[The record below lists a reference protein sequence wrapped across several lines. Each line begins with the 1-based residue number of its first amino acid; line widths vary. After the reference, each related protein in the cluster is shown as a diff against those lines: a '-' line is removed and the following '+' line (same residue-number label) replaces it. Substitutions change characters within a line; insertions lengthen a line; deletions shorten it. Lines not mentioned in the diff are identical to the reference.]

1 LHRARRRGYHF
12 APRTLRAP
20 APQRKNGERT
30 VPRPA
35 PKTRRNNPLL
45 PFYVLLGVAALAGAF
60 FLFRQMQGSGAAAA
74 TTLQEVVMTP
84 EQLQRV
90 PGISK
95 GQPNAPVVIMEFAD
109 FQCPACG
116 QFARFSEPLV
126 KDHIDAGTVRF
137 VWYDYPLVEIHQNA
151 MLASRAGRCA
161 NEQNKFWEY
170 HDYVFGRQELWS
182 EQKNP
187 VNLFID
193 YAEQAGLDGSAFGQ
207 CLRSDKYQKE
217 VSESRQLGGTLGVNG
232 TPTLFVNGK
241 RVQNTPKTRA
251 EWDELIRAET
261 GGATGAT
268 APAAGATTPAGAAQ
282 PAPAPASSGATVPAA
297 APADSAD

>member
-1 LHRARRRGYHF
+1 M
-12 APRTLRAP
+12 
-20 APQRKNGERT
+20 
-30 VPRPA
+30 PRPA

-60 FLFRQMQGSGAAAA
+60 FLFRQMQGSGGDAA

-109 FQCPACG
+109 FQCPGCG
-116 QFARFSEPLV
+116 EFARYSEPLLN
-126 KDHIDAGTVRF
+126 DHIAAGTVRF
-137 VWYDYPLVEIHQNA
+137 VWYDYPLVEIHANA
-151 MLASRAGRCA
+151 LLAARAGRCA
-161 NEQNKFWEY
+161 NDQNQFWGY
-170 HDYVFGRQELWS
+170 HDHLFGQQLRWADE
-182 EQKNP
+182 KNP
-187 VNLFID
+187 VSQFIE
-193 YAEQAGLDGSAFGQ
+193 YAEQAGLDRNTFAQ

-251 EWDELIRAET
+251 EWDELIRQEA
-261 GGATGAT
+261 GGAPAATAPATPGAT
-268 APAAGATTPAGAAQ
+268 APAAGTASPAG
-282 PAPAPASSGATVPAA
+282 PASSGASVPPVA
-297 APADSAD
+297 APADSAG

>member
-1 LHRARRRGYHF
+1 M
-12 APRTLRAP
+12 
-20 APQRKNGERT
+20 
-30 VPRPA
+30 PRPA
-35 PKTRRNNPLL
+35 PKKQRSNPLL

-60 FLFRQMQGSGAAAA
+60 FLFRQMKGSGGSAA

-109 FQCPACG
+109 FQCPGCG
-116 QFARFSEPLV
+116 EFARYSEPLLA
-126 KDHIDAGTVRF
+126 DHINAGTVRF

-151 MLASRAGRCA
+151 LLAARAGRCA
-161 NEQNKFWEY
+161 NEQNQFWGY
-170 HDYVFGRQELWS
+170 HDHLFGQQTRWADEN
-182 EQKNP
+182 NP
-187 VNLFID
+187 VNQFIE
-193 YAEQAGLDGSAFGQ
+193 YAEQAGLDRNAFAQ

-251 EWDELIRAET
+251 EWDELIRQEA
-261 GGATGAT
+261 GSAAT
-268 APAAGATTPAGAAQ
+268 APTPAAAPGVTPPAGAS
-282 PAPAPASSGATVPAA
+282 PAAGPASSGVTVPAA
-297 APADSAD
+297 APADSAE

>member
-1 LHRARRRGYHF
+1 
-12 APRTLRAP
+12 
-20 APQRKNGERT
+20 

-35 PKTRRNNPLL
+35 PQKRRNNPLL
-45 PFYVLLGVAALAGAF
+45 PFYALLGVAALAGAF
-60 FLFRQMQGSGAAAA
+60 FLFRQMQGGGGGGAA

-95 GQPNAPVVIMEFAD
+95 GQANAPVVIMEFAD

-161 NEQNKFWEY
+161 NEQNQFWAY
-170 HDYVFGRQELWS
+170 HDYVFGQQERWS
-182 EQKNP
+182 AQQNP

-193 YAEQAGLDGSAFGQ
+193 YAEQSGLDREAFAQ

-217 VSESRQLGGTLGVNG
+217 VSESRQLGGTLGVSG

-241 RVQNTPKTRA
+241 RVQSTPSTRA

-261 GGATGAT
+261 NGAPGAATPAAAPGAT
-268 APAAGATTPAGAAQ
+268 PPAGAAS
-282 PAPAPASSGATVPAA
+282 PAAGPASSGASVPPMA
-297 APADSAD
+297 APVDSAD